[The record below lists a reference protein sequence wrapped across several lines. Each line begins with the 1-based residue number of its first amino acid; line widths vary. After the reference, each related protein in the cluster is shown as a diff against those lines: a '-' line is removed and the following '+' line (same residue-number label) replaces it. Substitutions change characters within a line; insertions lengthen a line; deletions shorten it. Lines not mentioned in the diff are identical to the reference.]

1 MFIKLLLII
10 LFVGLLVITLCTA
23 NFTIREDSRDEA
35 IASPKIV
42 QKNLCTVEEDFPTL
56 YPDITYSAYYTAEQA
71 NEFLNKVRNGIGT
84 LEGLDLETY
93 TEEASAEI
101 SQELQRLKEIA
112 ARVSSD
118 LRQYSVWEKEHY
130 YATKV
135 WEYLRQRGYNQA
147 VTCAIIGN
155 MMIETSGSTLDL
167 KPNIYSPSGNY
178 YGLCQWSLK
187 YYSGVKDLSYEH
199 QLDYL
204 VGSMPWEFNTF
215 GKNYKKGFTYDDFF
229 KMEDPAEAALAF
241 AKVYERCG
249 PASYELRKQ
258 AAREAY
264 KYFDLNS

>member
-10 LFVGLLVITLCTA
+10 LFIGFLVIILFTA
-23 NFTIREDSRDEA
+23 ESTVEKGSRSTAMSPEA
-35 IASPKIV
+35 V
-42 QKNLCTVEEDFPTL
+42 QKISYDAKKDSPTL
-56 YPDITYSAYYTAEQA
+56 YPDIAYSVHYNPELTK
-71 NEFLNKVRNGIGT
+71 EFLNKIRSCIGT
-84 LEGLDLETY
+84 LESLDLETY
-93 TEEASAEI
+93 TEETSAEI

-112 ARVSSD
+112 ARVLSD
-118 LRQYSVWEKEHY
+118 LKQYSVWEKEHY

-135 WEYLRQRGYNQA
+135 WGYLRQRGYNQA

-155 MMIETSGSTLDL
+155 MMIETSGGTLDL

-204 VGSMPWEFNTF
+204 VGNMPWEFNTF
-215 GKNYKKGFTYDDFF
+215 GKNYKKGFTYDDFL

-258 AAREAY
+258 AAIEAY